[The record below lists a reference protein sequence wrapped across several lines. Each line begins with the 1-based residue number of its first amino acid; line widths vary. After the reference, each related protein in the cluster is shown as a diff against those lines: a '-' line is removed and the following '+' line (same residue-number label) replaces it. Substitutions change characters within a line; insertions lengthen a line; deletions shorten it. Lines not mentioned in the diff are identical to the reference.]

1 MSSETGTVG
10 NDLPDVYYR
19 RLFSLVPAYSLKS
32 TLNELAG
39 VWCEAT
45 HVDAAYI
52 AVIEAETSRLV
63 ASIHQISLI
72 EPEYFVDDTIR
83 IVNEIPISEQL
94 SSILEQGRDFKQIS
108 CKPTSY
114 FSIFSQPDA
123 SAGVCLFSS
132 TRLTEDQPLVSQ
144 LINIT
149 QRLLSHVLKH
159 QMEGLAE
166 SALAESGQSGVGKQ
180 VSSKQMVLPS
190 KDKLEAMAEFAA
202 GAGHEINNPVATIV
216 GRVQMLLKGEADPQR
231 RQSLTTIGGQAYR
244 VRDMI
249 GDAMLFAR
257 PPAPQ
262 PVVLALQ
269 KTTEEVLNSLQEN
282 ISASQVNVSVEM
294 LDTDFIW
301 ADEVQWKVVL
311 SNLILNSLNVLQA
324 GGKIEIIAEEKTK
337 SPIRIMHIRIIDD
350 GPGLTVQEQ
359 EHLFDPFFSARQAGR
374 GLGFGLSKCWR
385 IITLHGGTIEA
396 EINADKGMTFHLF
409 WPMGKSEESESN

>member
-10 NDLPDVYYR
+10 SDLPDAYYR
-19 RLFSLVPAYSLKS
+19 HLFSLVPAHSLKS
-32 TLNELAG
+32 IINELAV
-39 VWCEAT
+39 VWLKAT
-45 HVDAAYI
+45 NVDAAYI
-52 AVIEAETSRLV
+52 AVIEPKIPRLV
-63 ASIHQISLI
+63 ASIYQTSLSG
-72 EPEYFVDDTIR
+72 PEYFVDGTVH

-94 SSILEQGRDFKQIS
+94 PSILEQGRDFKQIS
-108 CKPTSY
+108 CKLTSH
-114 FSIFSQPDA
+114 FSIFSQHDA

-132 TRLTEDQPLVSQ
+132 TRFTEDQPLILQ
-144 LINIT
+144 LINIS
-149 QRLLSHVLKH
+149 QRLLSQVLKY
-159 QMEGLAE
+159 QVEGQTE
-166 SALAESGQSGVGKQ
+166 SGFAESGQARVGEQ
-180 VSSKQMVLPS
+180 VSSRQMVLPS

-202 GAGHEINNPVATIV
+202 GAGHEINNPIATIV
-216 GRVQMLLKGEADPQR
+216 GRVQMLLKGETDPQR

-262 PVVLALQ
+262 PVVLPLQ

-282 ISASQVNVSVEM
+282 ISASQVHVSVEM

-311 SNLILNSLNVLQA
+311 SNLILNSLNVLQS
-324 GGKIEIIAEEKTK
+324 GGKIEILAEEKTT

-350 GPGLTVQEQ
+350 GPGLTAQER

-409 WPMGKSEESESN
+409 WPIRNFEESKSD